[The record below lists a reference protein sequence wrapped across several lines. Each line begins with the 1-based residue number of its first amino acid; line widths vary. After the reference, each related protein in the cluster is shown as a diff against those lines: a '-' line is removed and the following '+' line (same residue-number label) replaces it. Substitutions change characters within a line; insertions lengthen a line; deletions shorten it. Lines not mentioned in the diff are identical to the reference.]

1 MNPTPVPRAH
11 KAYVIWLGLIWA
23 GVCVGVLAINSLV
36 DPLWH
41 FHGNQL
47 TEKNY
52 AFNERQ
58 AKLNQ
63 LLSDPAKYDCL
74 IFGSSRTTLLPVDS
88 LLPYRCF
95 NLAFSGGQIEE
106 FIAFSNYLAHKRLRP
121 SLVIVG
127 VDGFNF
133 LKSGRDPS
141 SIPEFIAKQNE
152 RPGFFKDYLSMDGL
166 NMSWRTLIG
175 DSPLP
180 RYYDAQFVG
189 RIQPDAPRFRPDKT
203 LEGEGLRRADAD
215 NRSKRSYISQNAALY
230 KNLTQVFPS
239 AQTIA
244 YVPPIS
250 AWHVAQ
256 MEKNGVLSGYI
267 DALFATAQHF
277 PVFIDFA
284 LPSPVTWRTD
294 NTYDGSHYQPG
305 VNRSIAQQL
314 LFRKPQT
321 WGIAPKTISA
331 DVYHLRYQEALEHFH
346 RVAPRLAD

>member
-1 MNPTPVPRAH
+1 MNPTSVPRAH

-23 GVCVGVLAINSLV
+23 GFCVGVLAINILV

-58 AKLNQ
+58 AKLNL
-63 LLSDPAKYDCL
+63 LLSDPTKYDCL
-74 IFGSSRTTLLPVDS
+74 IFGSSRATLLPVDS

-106 FIAFSNYLAHKRLRP
+106 FIAFANYLAHKRLRP

-141 SIPEFIAKQNE
+141 NIPDYIVKGDDPPSFL
-152 RPGFFKDYLSMDGL
+152 KDYLSMGSL

-180 RYYDAQFVG
+180 RYYDAQFAG
-189 RIQPDAPRFRPDKT
+189 QIQSDAPRFRPNKT
-203 LEGEGLRRADAD
+203 IEGEGLRRADAD
-215 NRSKRSYISQNAALY
+215 NRSKLSYNSQNTALY
-230 KNLTQVFPS
+230 KNLTQVFPA

-267 DALFATAQHF
+267 EALFATAQHF

-284 LPSPVTWRTD
+284 LPSSVTWRTD

-305 VNRSIAQQL
+305 VNHSIAQQL
-314 LFRKPQT
+314 LSIKPQT

-331 DVYHLRYQEALEHFH
+331 DVYHSRYREALEYF
-346 RVAPRLAD
+346 RLAAPQVAD